1 MDQTVQGSS
10 QWPEPLQQG
19 PVRDQPR
26 AGSVTTLAGYKA
38 SPAPG
43 LPGQALEPLC
53 RFRGQGLRGGGL
65 SHTGAHGPLT
75 ALLLELLG
83 SAPPHTVSLTC
94 PLVFQGPKGKQ
105 GKAGTPGRR
114 GIQVSDPQL
123 CLSYPPPCPPQ
134 KPSPASRVPTGSAG
148 PARAPGRGGE
158 TGPRRCCWTRW
169 ASWQGRSTRA
179 AGEQDLGISI

>member
-1 MDQTVQGSS
+1 M
-10 QWPEPLQQG
+10 
-19 PVRDQPR
+19 RDQPR
-26 AGSVTTLAGYKA
+26 PGPVTTPAGSKA

-43 LPGQALEPLC
+43 LPGQALGPLC
-53 RFRGQGLRGGGL
+53 RFRGRGPGGGGP
-65 SHTGAHGPLT
+65 SHTGARGPLS
-75 ALLLELLG
+75 ALLPELLG
-83 SAPPHTVSLTC
+83 SAPAHTASLTC

-105 GKAGTPGRR
+105 GKAGAPGRR
-114 GIQVSDPQL
+114 GMQVSDPQL
-123 CLSYPPPCPPQ
+123 RLSYPPPCPPQ

-179 AGEQDLGISI
+179 AGEQGLGFSLGDEVC